1 MHQVLLPENV
11 PFDSSTFSPGSHFY
25 LMFVS
30 FVNMLS
36 LLYIDMEEEEEDE
49 ENLFRQVSTGNL
61 PSFLSR
67 SFGGF
72 VLYTTH

>member
-36 LLYIDMEEEEEDE
+36 LLYIDMEEEEEE
-49 ENLFRQVSTGNL
+49 EINLFK
-61 PSFLSR
+61 
-67 SFGGF
+67 
-72 VLYTTH
+72 